1 MKADGLILAGGKSRR
16 MGGYHKGDLVYQQQT
31 FLEHVIREF
40 QKEADRVFIS
50 YGAKVRRAYEG
61 CKIVAYEFLDCGP
74 MGGIH
79 AGLKACGNEYVMVAA
94 CDMPFLEIG
103 LYRYLY
109 GKLREAEEKEGCVF
123 MGAVPVADGRR
134 HPLAAVYKK
143 GMETELERRLKEG
156 RYRLMDAL
164 EGQKL
169 LYVDVSEET
178 EFRNMLM
185 NVNTVAEYK
194 ALVETDG
201 EQKPDEERKDGTRQE
216 EMSEQRMDE
225 ERKDGARRKGT
236 EEQNLQKHHRQ
247 GIVAVCGRKN
257 SGKTTLLVRLVEE
270 LVRRGVRTAV
280 IKHDGHD
287 FSCDIPGTDSYR
299 FQEAGAYGTAV
310 YSRYRTF
317 IHKAGEPEPEELIR
331 QFPEADLI
339 FIEGM
344 KGSTYPKLEVVRRE
358 ISDEPVSNPE
368 GRFLLVTDWE
378 AGHFQEPSAGFEE
391 LNVIIERIM
400 EQVKNDAANGILV

>member
-1 MKADGLILAGGKSRR
+1 
-16 MGGYHKGDLVYQQQT
+16 
-31 FLEHVIREF
+31 
-40 QKEADRVFIS
+40 
-50 YGAKVRRAYEG
+50 
-61 CKIVAYEFLDCGP
+61 
-74 MGGIH
+74 
-79 AGLKACGNEYVMVAA
+79 
-94 CDMPFLEIG
+94 
-103 LYRYLY
+103 
-109 GKLREAEEKEGCVF
+109 
-123 MGAVPVADGRR
+123 
-134 HPLAAVYKK
+134 
-143 GMETELERRLKEG
+143 
-156 RYRLMDAL
+156 
-164 EGQKL
+164 
-169 LYVDVSEET
+169 
-178 EFRNMLM
+178 MLM
-185 NVNTVAEYK
+185 NVNTVSEYK

-201 EQKPDEERKDGTRQE
+201 EQKSDEERKDGTWQEEMSEQKPDEERKDGTR
-216 EMSEQRMDE
+216 
-225 ERKDGARRKGT
+225 RKGT
-236 EEQNLQKHHRQ
+236 EEQKLQKHHRQ

-317 IHKAGEPEPEELIR
+317 IHKVGEPEPEELIR

-391 LNVIIERIM
+391 LDVIIERIM
-400 EQVKNDAANGILV
+400 EQVKNDAAEGILL